1 MFFKGTKKLLDAPET
16 VCQGVFGKPQEVFI
30 KR

>member
-1 MFFKGTKKLLDAPET
+1 MFFKGTKKLLDALEI
-16 VCQGVFGKPQEVFI
+16 VCQGVFGKPLEVFI

>member
-1 MFFKGTKKLLDAPET
+1 MFFWGIKKLLDAHVA